1 MVPRGRSRTTDT
13 AIFRYTCKPDWFRIH
28 PDRRWQTAKH
38 VAIALKRYSRRSG
51 DRQFAAYEAMGSC
64 QIVRAPA
71 HHRPSEAQELAAGR
85 FRQGDDMQG
94 SAPLA

>member
-1 MVPRGRSRTTDT
+1 MVLRGGVEPPDT
-13 AIFRYTCKPDWFRIH
+13 AIFRYTCKPDWFRVH
-28 PDRRWQTAKH
+28 PDRRWQTGKR

-71 HHRPSEAQELAAGR
+71 HYRPGEAQELPAGR
-85 FRQGDDMQG
+85 FRQGNDIQ
-94 SAPLA
+94 